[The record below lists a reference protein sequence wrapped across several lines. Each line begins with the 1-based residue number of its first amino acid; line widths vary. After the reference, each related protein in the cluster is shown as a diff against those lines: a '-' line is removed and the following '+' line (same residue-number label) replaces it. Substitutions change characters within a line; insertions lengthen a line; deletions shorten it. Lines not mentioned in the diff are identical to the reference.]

1 MLEKLEI
8 TKENGEVLSVDIIS
22 AFKISNDNGWKIY
35 CLTTANELDQNGLV
49 KILASE
55 VMGDRLVKITDD
67 KEWMNVKNVMRSIIS
82 SSPDSYSY
90 VNIAK
95 SFNATVDF
103 ARVIAVQDS
112 AKMQLINDYNAK
124 KPVEEE
130 KVAPAAPVVDE
141 SVAPAIYPKDNP
153 SVTIGSE
160 VVPGIAIDNPS
171 VSSVNDIPIDNQ
183 GVAENIAVAPDGMS
197 DAAAVDSPVVPTS
210 DVAAPVEDGVNP
222 QITDEPAFSFPTP
235 GDVVNNLADDVEPVV
250 NDTAP
255 TTFDVPTFEDTSA
268 VQPPVDVAP
277 SPVVPEVSA
286 SVNVDSNAN
295 NIGNDNA
302 KQILVDKIMAAVN
315 EYIASMPKSVDTKD
329 KDEKIASLEQELA
342 EKNKK
347 LDEILSLLGKN

>member
-55 VMGDRLVKITDD
+55 VIGDRLVKITDD

-82 SSPDSYSY
+82 SSPDSYTY
-90 VNIAK
+90 VNVAK
-95 SFNATVDF
+95 NFNATVDF

-112 AKMQLINDYNAK
+112 AKMQLIDDYNAK

-130 KVAPAAPVVDE
+130 HVAPAAPVVDE
-141 SVAPAIYPKDNP
+141 SVAPAIYPKKNP
-153 SVTIGSE
+153 SVAIGSE
-160 VVPGIAIDNPS
+160 IVPGISIDNSS
-171 VSSVNDIPIDNQ
+171 VSSVNDIPINNQ
-183 GVAENIAVAPDGMS
+183 GIALNAT
-197 DAAAVDSPVVPTS
+197 ADSPVVSTS
-210 DVAAPVEDGVNP
+210 DVAAPTDDGVSH
-222 QITDEPAFSFPTP
+222 QITDEPAFSFS
-235 GDVVNNLADDVEPVV
+235 
-250 NDTAP
+250 
-255 TTFDVPTFEDTSA
+255 TTVDVPTFLDASGAHPA
-268 VQPPVDVAP
+268 VDDP
-277 SPVVPEVSA
+277 SPVVSEVSA
-286 SVNVDSNAN
+286 DVNID
-295 NIGNDNA
+295 NDNA

-329 KDEKIASLEQELA
+329 KDEKIASLEQELT

>member
-35 CLTTANELDQNGLV
+35 CLMTANELDQNGLV

-82 SSPDSYSY
+82 SSPDSYTY
-90 VNIAK
+90 VNVAK
-95 SFNATVDF
+95 NFNATVDF

-112 AKMQLINDYNAK
+112 AKMQLIDDYNAK

-130 KVAPAAPVVDE
+130 HVAPGAPVVDE
-141 SVAPAIYPKDNP
+141 SVAPAIYPKENP
-153 SVTIGSE
+153 SVAIGSE
-160 VVPGIAIDNPS
+160 IVPGISIDNSS
-171 VSSVNDIPIDNQ
+171 VSSVNDIPINNQ
-183 GVAENIAVAPDGMS
+183 GIALN
-197 DAAAVDSPVVPTS
+197 AAADSPVVPTL
-210 DVAAPVEDGVNP
+210 DVAAPTDDGVSH
-222 QITDEPAFSFPTP
+222 QITDEPAFSFS
-235 GDVVNNLADDVEPVV
+235 
-250 NDTAP
+250 
-255 TTFDVPTFEDTSA
+255 TTVDVPTFLDASGAHPA
-268 VQPPVDVAP
+268 VDDP
-277 SPVVPEVSA
+277 SPVVSEVSA
-286 SVNVDSNAN
+286 DVNID
-295 NIGNDNA
+295 NDNA
-302 KQILVDKIMAAVN
+302 KQILVDKIMAVVN

-329 KDEKIASLEQELA
+329 KDEKIASLEQELT

>member
-82 SSPDSYSY
+82 SSPDSYTY
-90 VNIAK
+90 VNVAK
-95 SFNATVDF
+95 NFNATVDF

-112 AKMQLINDYNAK
+112 AKMQLIDDYNAK

-130 KVAPAAPVVDE
+130 HVAPAAPVVDE
-141 SVAPAIYPKDNP
+141 SVAPAIYPKENP
-153 SVTIGSE
+153 SVAIGSE
-160 VVPGIAIDNPS
+160 IVPGISIDNSS
-171 VSSVNDIPIDNQ
+171 VSSVNDIPINNQ
-183 GVAENIAVAPDGMS
+183 GIALNAVA
-197 DAAAVDSPVVPTS
+197 DSPVVPTS
-210 DVAAPVEDGVNP
+210 DVAAPTDDGVSH
-222 QITDEPAFSFPTP
+222 QITDEPAFSFS
-235 GDVVNNLADDVEPVV
+235 
-250 NDTAP
+250 
-255 TTFDVPTFEDTSA
+255 TTVDVPTFLDAGGAHPA
-268 VQPPVDVAP
+268 VDDP
-277 SPVVPEVSA
+277 SPVVSEVSA
-286 SVNVDSNAN
+286 DVNID
-295 NIGNDNA
+295 NDNA

-329 KDEKIASLEQELA
+329 KDEKIASLEQELT

>member
-82 SSPDSYSY
+82 SSPDSYTY
-90 VNIAK
+90 VNVAK
-95 SFNATVDF
+95 NFNATVDF

-112 AKMQLINDYNAK
+112 AKMQLIDDYNAK

-130 KVAPAAPVVDE
+130 HVAPAAPVVDE
-141 SVAPAIYPKDNP
+141 SVAPAIYPKENP
-153 SVTIGSE
+153 SVAIGSE
-160 VVPGIAIDNPS
+160 IVPGISIDNSS
-171 VSSVNDIPIDNQ
+171 VSSVNDIPINNQ
-183 GVAENIAVAPDGMS
+183 GIALN
-197 DAAAVDSPVVPTS
+197 AAADSPVVPTL
-210 DVAAPVEDGVNP
+210 DVAAPTDDGVSH
-222 QITDEPAFSFPTP
+222 QITDEPAFSFS
-235 GDVVNNLADDVEPVV
+235 
-250 NDTAP
+250 
-255 TTFDVPTFEDTSA
+255 TTVDVPTFLDASGAHPA
-268 VQPPVDVAP
+268 VDDP
-277 SPVVPEVSA
+277 SPVVSEVSA
-286 SVNVDSNAN
+286 DVNID
-295 NIGNDNA
+295 NDNA

-329 KDEKIASLEQELA
+329 KDEKIASLEQELT

>member
-35 CLTTANELDQNGLV
+35 CLTTGNELDQNGLV

-82 SSPDSYSY
+82 SSPDSYTY
-90 VNIAK
+90 VNVAK
-95 SFNATVDF
+95 NFNATVDF

-112 AKMQLINDYNAK
+112 AKMQLIDDYNAK

-130 KVAPAAPVVDE
+130 HVAPAAPVVDE
-141 SVAPAIYPKDNP
+141 SVAPAIYPKENP
-153 SVTIGSE
+153 SVAIGSE
-160 VVPGIAIDNPS
+160 IVPGISIDNSS
-171 VSSVNDIPIDNQ
+171 VSSVNDIPINNQ
-183 GVAENIAVAPDGMS
+183 GIALN
-197 DAAAVDSPVVPTS
+197 AAADSPVVPTL
-210 DVAAPVEDGVNP
+210 DVAAPTDDGVSH
-222 QITDEPAFSFPTP
+222 QITDEPAFSFS
-235 GDVVNNLADDVEPVV
+235 
-250 NDTAP
+250 
-255 TTFDVPTFEDTSA
+255 TTVDVPTFLDASGAHPA
-268 VQPPVDVAP
+268 VDDP

-286 SVNVDSNAN
+286 DVNID
-295 NIGNDNA
+295 NDNA

-329 KDEKIASLEQELA
+329 KDEKIASLEQELT

>member
-82 SSPDSYSY
+82 SSPDSYTY
-90 VNIAK
+90 VNVAK
-95 SFNATVDF
+95 NFNATVDF

-112 AKMQLINDYNAK
+112 AKMQLIDDYNAK

-130 KVAPAAPVVDE
+130 HVAPAAPVVDE
-141 SVAPAIYPKDNP
+141 SVAPAIYPKENP
-153 SVTIGSE
+153 SVAIGSE
-160 VVPGIAIDNPS
+160 IVPGISIDNSS
-171 VSSVNDIPIDNQ
+171 VSSVNDIPINNLDIALN
-183 GVAENIAVAPDGMS
+183 AVA
-197 DAAAVDSPVVPTS
+197 DSPVVPTS
-210 DVAAPVEDGVNP
+210 DVAAPTDDGVSH
-222 QITDEPAFSFPTP
+222 QITDEPAFSFS
-235 GDVVNNLADDVEPVV
+235 
-250 NDTAP
+250 
-255 TTFDVPTFEDTSA
+255 TTVDVPTFLDASGAHPA
-268 VQPPVDVAP
+268 VEAP
-277 SPVVPEVSA
+277 SPVVSEVSA
-286 SVNVDSNAN
+286 DVNID
-295 NIGNDNA
+295 NDNA

-315 EYIASMPKSVDTKD
+315 EYIASMPMSVDTKD
-329 KDEKIASLEQELA
+329 KDEKIASLEQELT

>member
-82 SSPDSYSY
+82 SSPDSYTY
-90 VNIAK
+90 VNVAK
-95 SFNATVDF
+95 NFNATVDF

-112 AKMQLINDYNAK
+112 AKMQLIDDYNAK

-130 KVAPAAPVVDE
+130 HVAPAAPVVDE
-141 SVAPAIYPKDNP
+141 SVAPAIYPKENP
-153 SVTIGSE
+153 SVAIGSE
-160 VVPGIAIDNPS
+160 IVPGISIDNSS
-171 VSSVNDIPIDNQ
+171 VSSVNDIPINNQ
-183 GVAENIAVAPDGMS
+183 DIALNAT
-197 DAAAVDSPVVPTS
+197 ADSPVVPTL
-210 DVAAPVEDGVNP
+210 DVAAPTDDGVSH
-222 QITDEPAFSFPTP
+222 QITDEPAFSFS
-235 GDVVNNLADDVEPVV
+235 
-250 NDTAP
+250 
-255 TTFDVPTFEDTSA
+255 TTVDVPTFLDASGAHPA
-268 VQPPVDVAP
+268 VDDP

-286 SVNVDSNAN
+286 DVNID
-295 NIGNDNA
+295 NDNA

-329 KDEKIASLEQELA
+329 KDEKIASLEQELT

>member
-82 SSPDSYSY
+82 SSPDSYTY
-90 VNIAK
+90 VNVAK
-95 SFNATVDF
+95 NFNATVDF

-112 AKMQLINDYNAK
+112 AKMQLIDDYNAK

-130 KVAPAAPVVDE
+130 RVAPAAPVVDE
-141 SVAPAIYPKDNP
+141 SVAPAIYPKENP
-153 SVTIGSE
+153 SVAIGSE
-160 VVPGIAIDNPS
+160 IVPGISIDNSS
-171 VSSVNDIPIDNQ
+171 VSSVNDIPINNQ
-183 GVAENIAVAPDGMS
+183 GIALN
-197 DAAAVDSPVVPTS
+197 AAADSPVVPTL
-210 DVAAPVEDGVNP
+210 DVAAPTDDGVSH
-222 QITDEPAFSFPTP
+222 QITDEPAFSFS
-235 GDVVNNLADDVEPVV
+235 
-250 NDTAP
+250 
-255 TTFDVPTFEDTSA
+255 TTVDVPTFLDASGAHPA
-268 VQPPVDVAP
+268 VEAP
-277 SPVVPEVSA
+277 SPVVSEVSA
-286 SVNVDSNAN
+286 DVNID
-295 NIGNDNA
+295 NDNA

-315 EYIASMPKSVDTKD
+315 EYIASMSKSVDTKD
-329 KDEKIASLEQELA
+329 KDEKIASLEQKLT

>member
-124 KPVEEE
+124 KPVEKE

-160 VVPGIAIDNPS
+160 VVPGIAIDNSS
-171 VSSVNDIPIDNQ
+171 VSSVNDIPINNQ
-183 GVAENIAVAPDGMS
+183 GIALN
-197 DAAAVDSPVVPTS
+197 AAADSPVVPTS
-210 DVAAPVEDGVNP
+210 DVAAPVEESVNP

-250 NDTAP
+250 NDATPNA
-255 TTFDVPTFEDTSA
+255 FDVPTFEDTSA

-315 EYIASMPKSVDTKD
+315 EYIASMPKSVDIKD

>member
-82 SSPDSYSY
+82 SSPDSYTY
-90 VNIAK
+90 VNVAK
-95 SFNATVDF
+95 NFNATVDF

-112 AKMQLINDYNAK
+112 AKMQLIDDYNAK

-130 KVAPAAPVVDE
+130 HVAPAAPVVDE
-141 SVAPAIYPKDNP
+141 SVAPAIYPKENP
-153 SVTIGSE
+153 SVAIGSE
-160 VVPGIAIDNPS
+160 IVPGISIDNSS
-171 VSSVNDIPIDNQ
+171 VSSVNDIPINNQ
-183 GVAENIAVAPDGMS
+183 GIALN
-197 DAAAVDSPVVPTS
+197 AAADSPVVPTP
-210 DVAAPVEDGVNP
+210 DVAAPTDDGVSH
-222 QITDEPAFSFPTP
+222 QITDEPAFSFS
-235 GDVVNNLADDVEPVV
+235 
-250 NDTAP
+250 
-255 TTFDVPTFEDTSA
+255 TTVDVPTFLDASGAQPA
-268 VQPPVDVAP
+268 VDDP
-277 SPVVPEVSA
+277 SPVVSEVSA
-286 SVNVDSNAN
+286 DVNID
-295 NIGNDNA
+295 NDNA

-329 KDEKIASLEQELA
+329 KDEKIASLEQELK

>member
-82 SSPDSYSY
+82 SSPDSYTY
-90 VNIAK
+90 VNVAK
-95 SFNATVDF
+95 NFNATVDF

-112 AKMQLINDYNAK
+112 AKMQLIDDYNAK

-130 KVAPAAPVVDE
+130 HVAPAAPVVDE
-141 SVAPAIYPKDNP
+141 SVAPAIYPKENP
-153 SVTIGSE
+153 RVAIGSE
-160 VVPGIAIDNPS
+160 IVPGISIDNSS
-171 VSSVNDIPIDNQ
+171 VSSVNDIPINNLDIALN
-183 GVAENIAVAPDGMS
+183 AVA
-197 DAAAVDSPVVPTS
+197 DSPVVPTS
-210 DVAAPVEDGVNP
+210 DVAAPTDDGVSH
-222 QITDEPAFSFPTP
+222 QITDEPAFSFS
-235 GDVVNNLADDVEPVV
+235 
-250 NDTAP
+250 
-255 TTFDVPTFEDTSA
+255 TTVDVPTFLDASGAHPA
-268 VQPPVDVAP
+268 VEAP
-277 SPVVPEVSA
+277 SPVVSEVSA
-286 SVNVDSNAN
+286 DVNID
-295 NIGNDNA
+295 NDNA

-329 KDEKIASLEQELA
+329 KDEKIASLEQELT

>member
-82 SSPDSYSY
+82 SSPDSYTY
-90 VNIAK
+90 VNVAK
-95 SFNATVDF
+95 NFNATVDF

-112 AKMQLINDYNAK
+112 AKMQLIDDYNAK

-130 KVAPAAPVVDE
+130 HVAPAAPVVDE
-141 SVAPAIYPKDNP
+141 SVAPAIYPKENP
-153 SVTIGSE
+153 SVAIGSE
-160 VVPGIAIDNPS
+160 IVPGISIDNSS
-171 VSSVNDIPIDNQ
+171 VSSVNDIPINNQ
-183 GVAENIAVAPDGMS
+183 GIALNAVA
-197 DAAAVDSPVVPTS
+197 DSPVVPTL
-210 DVAAPVEDGVNP
+210 DVAAPTDDGVSH
-222 QITDEPAFSFPTP
+222 QITDEPAFSFS
-235 GDVVNNLADDVEPVV
+235 
-250 NDTAP
+250 
-255 TTFDVPTFEDTSA
+255 TTVDVPTFLDASGAQPAVED
-268 VQPPVDVAP
+268 P
-277 SPVVPEVSA
+277 SPVVSEVSA
-286 SVNVDSNAN
+286 DVNID
-295 NIGNDNA
+295 NDNA

-315 EYIASMPKSVDTKD
+315 EYIASMSKSVDTKD
-329 KDEKIASLEQELA
+329 KDEKIASLEQELT

>member
-82 SSPDSYSY
+82 SSPDSYTY
-90 VNIAK
+90 VNVAK
-95 SFNATVDF
+95 NFYATVDF

-112 AKMQLINDYNAK
+112 AKMQLIDDYNAK

-130 KVAPAAPVVDE
+130 HVAPAAPVVDE
-141 SVAPAIYPKDNP
+141 SVAPAIYPKENP
-153 SVTIGSE
+153 SVAIGSE
-160 VVPGIAIDNPS
+160 IVPGISIDNSS
-171 VSSVNDIPIDNQ
+171 VSSVNDIPINNQ
-183 GVAENIAVAPDGMS
+183 GIALN
-197 DAAAVDSPVVPTS
+197 AAADSPVVPTS
-210 DVAAPVEDGVNP
+210 DVAAPTDDGVSH
-222 QITDEPAFSFPTP
+222 QITDEPAFSFS
-235 GDVVNNLADDVEPVV
+235 
-250 NDTAP
+250 
-255 TTFDVPTFEDTSA
+255 TTVDVPTFLDASGAHPA
-268 VQPPVDVAP
+268 VDDP
-277 SPVVPEVSA
+277 SPVVSEVSA
-286 SVNVDSNAN
+286 DVNID
-295 NIGNDNA
+295 NDNA

-315 EYIASMPKSVDTKD
+315 EYIASMSKSVDTKD
-329 KDEKIASLEQELA
+329 KDEKIASLEQKLT

>member
-22 AFKISNDNGWKIY
+22 AFKISVDNGEKIY

-82 SSPDSYSY
+82 SSPDSYTY
-90 VNIAK
+90 VNVAK
-95 SFNATVDF
+95 NFNATVDF

-112 AKMQLINDYNAK
+112 AKMQLIDDYNAK

-130 KVAPAAPVVDE
+130 HVAPAAPVVDE
-141 SVAPAIYPKDNP
+141 SVAPAIYPKENP
-153 SVTIGSE
+153 SVAIGSE
-160 VVPGIAIDNPS
+160 IVPGISIDNSS
-171 VSSVNDIPIDNQ
+171 VSSVNDIPINNQ
-183 GVAENIAVAPDGMS
+183 GIALN
-197 DAAAVDSPVVPTS
+197 AAADSPVVPTS
-210 DVAAPVEDGVNP
+210 DVAAPTDDGVSH
-222 QITDEPAFSFPTP
+222 QITDEPAFSFS
-235 GDVVNNLADDVEPVV
+235 
-250 NDTAP
+250 
-255 TTFDVPTFEDTSA
+255 TTVDVPTFLDASGAHPA
-268 VQPPVDVAP
+268 VDDS
-277 SPVVPEVSA
+277 SPVVSEASA
-286 SVNVDSNAN
+286 DVNID
-295 NIGNDNA
+295 NDNA

-329 KDEKIASLEQELA
+329 KDEKIASLEQELT

>member
-55 VMGDRLVKITDD
+55 VVGDRLVKITDD

-160 VVPGIAIDNPS
+160 IVPGISIDNSS
-171 VSSVNDIPIDNQ
+171 VSSVNDIPINNQ
-183 GVAENIAVAPDGMS
+183 GIALN
-197 DAAAVDSPVVPTS
+197 AAADSPVVPTS
-210 DVAAPVEDGVNP
+210 DVAAPVEESVNP

-235 GDVVNNLADDVEPVV
+235 GDVVNNLADDVAPVV
-250 NDTAP
+250 TNAAP
-255 TTFDVPTFEDTSA
+255 NAFDVPTFEDTSA

-315 EYIASMPKSVDTKD
+315 EYIASMSKSVDTKD

>member
-82 SSPDSYSY
+82 SSPDSYTY
-90 VNIAK
+90 VNVAK
-95 SFNATVDF
+95 NFNATVDF

-112 AKMQLINDYNAK
+112 AKMQLIDDYNAK

-130 KVAPAAPVVDE
+130 HVAPAAPVVDE
-141 SVAPAIYPKDNP
+141 SVAPAIYPKENP
-153 SVTIGSE
+153 SVAIGSE
-160 VVPGIAIDNPS
+160 IVPGISIDNSS
-171 VSSVNDIPIDNQ
+171 VSSVNDIPINNQ
-183 GVAENIAVAPDGMS
+183 GIALN
-197 DAAAVDSPVVPTS
+197 AAADSPVVPTP
-210 DVAAPVEDGVNP
+210 DVAAPTDDGVSH
-222 QITDEPAFSFPTP
+222 QITDEPAFSFS
-235 GDVVNNLADDVEPVV
+235 
-250 NDTAP
+250 
-255 TTFDVPTFEDTSA
+255 TTVDVPTFLDASGAHPA
-268 VQPPVDVAP
+268 VEAP
-277 SPVVPEVSA
+277 SPVVSEVSA
-286 SVNVDSNAN
+286 DVNID
-295 NIGNDNA
+295 NDNA

-329 KDEKIASLEQELA
+329 KDEKIASLEQELT

>member
-55 VMGDRLVKITDD
+55 VIGDRLVKITDD

-82 SSPDSYSY
+82 SSPDSYTY
-90 VNIAK
+90 VNVAK
-95 SFNATVDF
+95 NFNATVDF

-112 AKMQLINDYNAK
+112 AKMQLIDDYNAK

-130 KVAPAAPVVDE
+130 HVAPAAPVVDE
-141 SVAPAIYPKDNP
+141 SVAPAIYPKENP
-153 SVTIGSE
+153 SVAIGSE
-160 VVPGIAIDNPS
+160 IVPGISIDNSS
-171 VSSVNDIPIDNQ
+171 VSSVNDIPINNQ
-183 GVAENIAVAPDGMS
+183 GIALN
-197 DAAAVDSPVVPTS
+197 AAADSPVVPTS
-210 DVAAPVEDGVNP
+210 DVAAPTDDGVSH
-222 QITDEPAFSFPTP
+222 QITDEPAFSFS
-235 GDVVNNLADDVEPVV
+235 
-250 NDTAP
+250 
-255 TTFDVPTFEDTSA
+255 TTVDVPTFLDASGAHPA
-268 VQPPVDVAP
+268 VDDP

-286 SVNVDSNAN
+286 DVNID
-295 NIGNDNA
+295 NDNA

-329 KDEKIASLEQELA
+329 KDEKIASLEQELT

>member
-82 SSPDSYSY
+82 SSPDSYTY
-90 VNIAK
+90 VNVAK
-95 SFNATVDF
+95 NFNATVDF

-112 AKMQLINDYNAK
+112 AKMQLIDDYNAK

-130 KVAPAAPVVDE
+130 HVAPAAPVVDE
-141 SVAPAIYPKDNP
+141 SVAPAIYPKENP
-153 SVTIGSE
+153 SVAIGSE
-160 VVPGIAIDNPS
+160 IVPGISIDNSS
-171 VSSVNDIPIDNQ
+171 VSSVNDIPINNQ
-183 GVAENIAVAPDGMS
+183 GIALN
-197 DAAAVDSPVVPTS
+197 AATDSPVVPTP
-210 DVAAPVEDGVNP
+210 DVAAPTDDGVSH
-222 QITDEPAFSFPTP
+222 QITDEPAFSFS
-235 GDVVNNLADDVEPVV
+235 
-250 NDTAP
+250 
-255 TTFDVPTFEDTSA
+255 TTVDVPTFLDASGAQPTVED
-268 VQPPVDVAP
+268 P
-277 SPVVPEVSA
+277 SPVVSEVSA
-286 SVNVDSNAN
+286 DVNID
-295 NIGNDNA
+295 NDNA
-302 KQILVDKIMAAVN
+302 KQILVNKIMAAVN

-329 KDEKIASLEQELA
+329 KDEKIASLEQELT

>member
-82 SSPDSYSY
+82 SSPDSYTY
-90 VNIAK
+90 VNVAK
-95 SFNATVDF
+95 HFNATVDF

-112 AKMQLINDYNAK
+112 AKMQLIDDYNAK

-130 KVAPAAPVVDE
+130 HVAPAAPVVDE
-141 SVAPAIYPKDNP
+141 SVAPAIYPKENP
-153 SVTIGSE
+153 SVAIGSE
-160 VVPGIAIDNPS
+160 IVPGISIDNSS
-171 VSSVNDIPIDNQ
+171 VSSVNDIPINNQ
-183 GVAENIAVAPDGMS
+183 GIALN
-197 DAAAVDSPVVPTS
+197 AAADSPVVPTS
-210 DVAAPVEDGVNP
+210 DVAAPTDDGVSH
-222 QITDEPAFSFPTP
+222 QITDEPAFSFS
-235 GDVVNNLADDVEPVV
+235 
-250 NDTAP
+250 
-255 TTFDVPTFEDTSA
+255 TTVDVPTFLDASGAHPA
-268 VQPPVDVAP
+268 VDDP
-277 SPVVPEVSA
+277 SPVVSKVSA
-286 SVNVDSNAN
+286 DVNID
-295 NIGNDNA
+295 NDNA

-329 KDEKIASLEQELA
+329 KDEKIASLEQELT

>member
-82 SSPDSYSY
+82 SSPDSYTY
-90 VNIAK
+90 VNVAK
-95 SFNATVDF
+95 NFNATVDF

-112 AKMQLINDYNAK
+112 AKMQLIDDYNAK

-130 KVAPAAPVVDE
+130 HVAPAAPVVDE
-141 SVAPAIYPKDNP
+141 SVAPAIYPKENP
-153 SVTIGSE
+153 SVAIGSE
-160 VVPGIAIDNPS
+160 IVPGISIDNSS
-171 VSSVNDIPIDNQ
+171 VSSVNDIPINNQ
-183 GVAENIAVAPDGMS
+183 GIALN
-197 DAAAVDSPVVPTS
+197 AAADSPVVPTP
-210 DVAAPVEDGVNP
+210 DVAAPTDDGVSH

-235 GDVVNNLADDVEPVV
+235 V
-250 NDTAP
+250 
-255 TTFDVPTFEDTSA
+255 DVPTFLDASGAHPAVED
-268 VQPPVDVAP
+268 P
-277 SPVVPEVSA
+277 SPVVSEVSA
-286 SVNVDSNAN
+286 DVNID
-295 NIGNDNA
+295 NDNA
-302 KQILVDKIMAAVN
+302 KQVLVDKIMAAVN

-329 KDEKIASLEQELA
+329 KDEKIASLEQELT

-347 LDEILSLLGKN
+347 LNEILSLLGKN

>member
-22 AFKISNDNGWKIY
+22 AFKISVDNGEKIY

-55 VMGDRLVKITDD
+55 VIGDRLVKITDD

-82 SSPDSYSY
+82 SSPDSYTY
-90 VNIAK
+90 VNVAK
-95 SFNATVDF
+95 NFNATVDF

-112 AKMQLINDYNAK
+112 AKMQLIDDYNAK

-130 KVAPAAPVVDE
+130 HVAPAAPVVDE
-141 SVAPAIYPKDNP
+141 SVAPAIYPKENP
-153 SVTIGSE
+153 SVAIGSE
-160 VVPGIAIDNPS
+160 IVPGISIDNSS
-171 VSSVNDIPIDNQ
+171 VSSVNDIPINNQ
-183 GVAENIAVAPDGMS
+183 GIALN
-197 DAAAVDSPVVPTS
+197 AAADSPVVPTP
-210 DVAAPVEDGVNP
+210 DVAAPTDDGVSH
-222 QITDEPAFSFPTP
+222 QITDEPAFSFS
-235 GDVVNNLADDVEPVV
+235 
-250 NDTAP
+250 
-255 TTFDVPTFEDTSA
+255 TTVDVPTFLDASGAHPAVED
-268 VQPPVDVAP
+268 P
-277 SPVVPEVSA
+277 SPVVSEVSA
-286 SVNVDSNAN
+286 DVNID
-295 NIGNDNA
+295 NDNA

-329 KDEKIASLEQELA
+329 KDEKIASLEQELT

>member
-82 SSPDSYSY
+82 SSPDSYTY
-90 VNIAK
+90 VNVAK
-95 SFNATVDF
+95 NFNATVDF

-112 AKMQLINDYNAK
+112 AKMQLIDDYNAK

-130 KVAPAAPVVDE
+130 HVSPAAPVVDE
-141 SVAPAIYPKDNP
+141 SVAPAIYPKENP
-153 SVTIGSE
+153 SVAIGSE
-160 VVPGIAIDNPS
+160 IVPGISIDNSS
-171 VSSVNDIPIDNQ
+171 VSSVNDIPINNQ
-183 GVAENIAVAPDGMS
+183 GIALN
-197 DAAAVDSPVVPTS
+197 AAADSPVVPTS
-210 DVAAPVEDGVNP
+210 DVAAPTDDGVSH
-222 QITDEPAFSFPTP
+222 QITDEPAFSFS
-235 GDVVNNLADDVEPVV
+235 
-250 NDTAP
+250 
-255 TTFDVPTFEDTSA
+255 TTVDVPTFLDAGSA
-268 VQPPVDVAP
+268 QPAVDDP
-277 SPVVPEVSA
+277 SPVVSEVSA
-286 SVNVDSNAN
+286 DVNID
-295 NIGNDNA
+295 NDNA

-315 EYIASMPKSVDTKD
+315 EYIASMSKSVDTKD
-329 KDEKIASLEQELA
+329 KDEKIASLEQELT

>member
-22 AFKISNDNGWKIY
+22 AFKISVDNGEKIY

-55 VMGDRLVKITDD
+55 VTGDRLVKITDD

-82 SSPDSYSY
+82 SSPDSYTY
-90 VNIAK
+90 VNVAK
-95 SFNATVDF
+95 HFNATVDF

-130 KVAPAAPVVDE
+130 HVAPAAPVVDE
-141 SVAPAIYPKDNP
+141 SVAPAIYPKENP
-153 SVTIGSE
+153 SVAIGSE
-160 VVPGIAIDNPS
+160 IVPGISIDNSS
-171 VSSVNDIPIDNQ
+171 VSSVNDIPINNQ
-183 GVAENIAVAPDGMS
+183 GIALN
-197 DAAAVDSPVVPTS
+197 AAADSPVVPTP
-210 DVAAPVEDGVNP
+210 DVAAPTGESASH
-222 QITDEPAFSFPTP
+222 QINDEPAFSFPTP

-250 NDTAP
+250 TEKS
-255 TTFDVPTFEDTSA
+255 TTVDVPTFEDASV
-268 VQPPVDVAP
+268 VQPAVEAP
-277 SPVVPEVSA
+277 SPVVPEASA
-286 SVNVDSNAN
+286 DVNID
-295 NIGNDNA
+295 NDNA
-302 KQILVDKIMAAVN
+302 KQVLVDKIMAAVN

-329 KDEKIASLEQELA
+329 KDEKIASLEQELT

>member
-55 VMGDRLVKITDD
+55 VIGDRLVKITDD

-82 SSPDSYSY
+82 SSPDSYTY
-90 VNIAK
+90 VNVAK
-95 SFNATVDF
+95 NFNATVDF

-112 AKMQLINDYNAK
+112 AKMQLIDDYNAK

-130 KVAPAAPVVDE
+130 HVAPAAPVVDE
-141 SVAPAIYPKDNP
+141 SVAPAIYPKENP
-153 SVTIGSE
+153 SVAIGSE
-160 VVPGIAIDNPS
+160 IVPGISIDNSS
-171 VSSVNDIPIDNQ
+171 VSSVNDIPINNQ
-183 GVAENIAVAPDGMS
+183 GIALNAVA
-197 DAAAVDSPVVPTS
+197 DSPVVPTL
-210 DVAAPVEDGVNP
+210 DVAAPTDDGVSH
-222 QITDEPAFSFPTP
+222 QITDEPAFSFS
-235 GDVVNNLADDVEPVV
+235 
-250 NDTAP
+250 
-255 TTFDVPTFEDTSA
+255 TTVDVPTFLDASGAQPAVED
-268 VQPPVDVAP
+268 P
-277 SPVVPEVSA
+277 SPVVSEVSA
-286 SVNVDSNAN
+286 DVNID
-295 NIGNDNA
+295 NDNA

-315 EYIASMPKSVDTKD
+315 EYIASMSKSVDTKD
-329 KDEKIASLEQELA
+329 KDEKIASLEQELT

>member
-22 AFKISNDNGWKIY
+22 AFKISVDNGEKIY

-82 SSPDSYSY
+82 SSPDSYTY
-90 VNIAK
+90 VNVAK
-95 SFNATVDF
+95 NFNATVDF

-112 AKMQLINDYNAK
+112 AKMQLIDDYNAK

-130 KVAPAAPVVDE
+130 HVAPAAPVVDE
-141 SVAPAIYPKDNP
+141 SVAPAIYPKENP
-153 SVTIGSE
+153 RVAIGSE
-160 VVPGIAIDNPS
+160 IVPGISIDNSS
-171 VSSVNDIPIDNQ
+171 VSSVNDIPINNQ
-183 GVAENIAVAPDGMS
+183 GIALN
-197 DAAAVDSPVVPTS
+197 AAADSPVVPTP
-210 DVAAPVEDGVNP
+210 DVAAPTDDGVSH
-222 QITDEPAFSFPTP
+222 QITDEPAFSFS
-235 GDVVNNLADDVEPVV
+235 
-250 NDTAP
+250 
-255 TTFDVPTFEDTSA
+255 TTVDVPTFLDASGAHPAVED
-268 VQPPVDVAP
+268 P
-277 SPVVPEVSA
+277 SPVVSEVSA
-286 SVNVDSNAN
+286 DVNID
-295 NIGNDNA
+295 NDNA

-329 KDEKIASLEQELA
+329 KDEKIASLEQELT

>member
-82 SSPDSYSY
+82 SSPDSYTY
-90 VNIAK
+90 VNVAK
-95 SFNATVDF
+95 NFNATVDF

-112 AKMQLINDYNAK
+112 AKMQLIDDYNAK

-130 KVAPAAPVVDE
+130 HVAPAAPVVDE
-141 SVAPAIYPKDNP
+141 SVAPAIYPKENP
-153 SVTIGSE
+153 SVAIGSE
-160 VVPGIAIDNPS
+160 IVPGISIDNSS
-171 VSSVNDIPIDNQ
+171 VSSVNDIPINNQ
-183 GVAENIAVAPDGMS
+183 GIALN
-197 DAAAVDSPVVPTS
+197 AAADSPVVPTP
-210 DVAAPVEDGVNP
+210 DVAAPTDDGVSH
-222 QITDEPAFSFPTP
+222 QITDEPAFSFS
-235 GDVVNNLADDVEPVV
+235 
-250 NDTAP
+250 
-255 TTFDVPTFEDTSA
+255 TTVDVPTFLDASGAQSA
-268 VQPPVDVAP
+268 VEDP
-277 SPVVPEVSA
+277 SPVVSEVSA
-286 SVNVDSNAN
+286 DVNID
-295 NIGNDNA
+295 NDNA

-329 KDEKIASLEQELA
+329 KDEKIASLEQELT

>member
-55 VMGDRLVKITDD
+55 VVGDRLVKITDD

-183 GVAENIAVAPDGMS
+183 GVAENIAVAPEVAS
-197 DAAAVDSPVVPTS
+197 EPVAIDSPVVPTS
-210 DVAAPVEDGVNP
+210 DVAAPVEESVNP

-250 NDTAP
+250 TEKP
-255 TTFDVPTFEDTSA
+255 TTVDVPTFEDAGGAQPA
-268 VQPPVDVAP
+268 VVAP
-277 SPVVPEVSA
+277 SPVVSEA
-286 SVNVDSNAN
+286 STDVNADSNAN

-315 EYIASMPKSVDTKD
+315 EYIASMSKSVDTKD

>member
-82 SSPDSYSY
+82 SSPDSYTY
-90 VNIAK
+90 VNVAK
-95 SFNATVDF
+95 NFNATVDF

-112 AKMQLINDYNAK
+112 AKMQLIDDYNAK

-130 KVAPAAPVVDE
+130 HVAPAAPVVDE
-141 SVAPAIYPKDNP
+141 SVAPAIYPKENP
-153 SVTIGSE
+153 SVAIGSE
-160 VVPGIAIDNPS
+160 IVPGISIDNSS
-171 VSSVNDIPIDNQ
+171 VSSVNDIPINNQ
-183 GVAENIAVAPDGMS
+183 GIALN
-197 DAAAVDSPVVPTS
+197 AAADSPVVPTL
-210 DVAAPVEDGVNP
+210 DVAAPTDDGVSH
-222 QITDEPAFSFPTP
+222 QITDEPAFSFS
-235 GDVVNNLADDVEPVV
+235 
-250 NDTAP
+250 
-255 TTFDVPTFEDTSA
+255 TTVDVPTFLDASGAHPA
-268 VQPPVDVAP
+268 VDDP
-277 SPVVPEVSA
+277 SPVVSEVSA
-286 SVNVDSNAN
+286 DVNID
-295 NIGNDNA
+295 NDNA

-315 EYIASMPKSVDTKD
+315 EYIASMSKSVDTKD
-329 KDEKIASLEQELA
+329 KDEKIASLEQELT

>member
-22 AFKISNDNGWKIY
+22 AFKISVDNCWKIY

-82 SSPDSYSY
+82 SSPDSYTY
-90 VNIAK
+90 VNVAK
-95 SFNATVDF
+95 NFNATVDF

-112 AKMQLINDYNAK
+112 AKMQLIDDYNAK

-130 KVAPAAPVVDE
+130 HVAPAAPVVDE
-141 SVAPAIYPKDNP
+141 SVAPAIYPKENP
-153 SVTIGSE
+153 SVAIGSE
-160 VVPGIAIDNPS
+160 IVPGISIDNSS
-171 VSSVNDIPIDNQ
+171 VSSVNDIPINNQ
-183 GVAENIAVAPDGMS
+183 GIALN
-197 DAAAVDSPVVPTS
+197 AAADSPVVPTS
-210 DVAAPVEDGVNP
+210 DVAAPTDDGVSH
-222 QITDEPAFSFPTP
+222 QITDEPAFSFS
-235 GDVVNNLADDVEPVV
+235 
-250 NDTAP
+250 
-255 TTFDVPTFEDTSA
+255 TTVDVPTFLDAGSA
-268 VQPPVDVAP
+268 HPVVDDP
-277 SPVVPEVSA
+277 SPVVSEVSA
-286 SVNVDSNAN
+286 DVNID
-295 NIGNDNA
+295 NDNA

-315 EYIASMPKSVDTKD
+315 EYIASMSKSVDTKD
-329 KDEKIASLEQELA
+329 KDEKIASLEQELT

>member
-22 AFKISNDNGWKIY
+22 AFKISNDNGEKIY

-82 SSPDSYSY
+82 SSPDSYTY
-90 VNIAK
+90 VNVAK
-95 SFNATVDF
+95 HFNATVDF

-112 AKMQLINDYNAK
+112 AKMQLIDDYNAK

-130 KVAPAAPVVDE
+130 HVAPAAPVVDE
-141 SVAPAIYPKDNP
+141 SVAPAIYPKENP
-153 SVTIGSE
+153 SVAIGSE
-160 VVPGIAIDNPS
+160 IVPGISIDNSS
-171 VSSVNDIPIDNQ
+171 VSSVNDIPINNQ
-183 GVAENIAVAPDGMS
+183 GIALN
-197 DAAAVDSPVVPTS
+197 AAADSPVVPTL
-210 DVAAPVEDGVNP
+210 DVAAPTDDGVSH
-222 QITDEPAFSFPTP
+222 QITDEPAFSFS
-235 GDVVNNLADDVEPVV
+235 
-250 NDTAP
+250 
-255 TTFDVPTFEDTSA
+255 TTVDVPTFLDASGAHPA
-268 VQPPVDVAP
+268 VDDP

-286 SVNVDSNAN
+286 DVNID
-295 NIGNDNA
+295 NDNA

-329 KDEKIASLEQELA
+329 KDEKIASLEQELT

>member
-82 SSPDSYSY
+82 SSPDSYTY
-90 VNIAK
+90 VNVAK
-95 SFNATVDF
+95 NFNATVDF

-112 AKMQLINDYNAK
+112 AKMQLIDDYNAK

-130 KVAPAAPVVDE
+130 HVAPAAPVVDE
-141 SVAPAIYPKDNP
+141 SVAPAIYPKENP
-153 SVTIGSE
+153 SVAIGSE
-160 VVPGIAIDNPS
+160 IVPGISIDNSS
-171 VSSVNDIPIDNQ
+171 VSSVNDIPINNQ
-183 GVAENIAVAPDGMS
+183 GIALN
-197 DAAAVDSPVVPTS
+197 AAADSPVVPTL
-210 DVAAPVEDGVNP
+210 DVAAPTDDGVSH
-222 QITDEPAFSFPTP
+222 QITDEPAFSFS
-235 GDVVNNLADDVEPVV
+235 
-250 NDTAP
+250 
-255 TTFDVPTFEDTSA
+255 TTVDVPTFLDASGAHPA
-268 VQPPVDVAP
+268 VDDP

-286 SVNVDSNAN
+286 DVNID
-295 NIGNDNA
+295 NDNA

-329 KDEKIASLEQELA
+329 KDEKIASLEQELT

>member
-35 CLTTANELDQNGLV
+35 CLTTGNELDQNGLV

-82 SSPDSYSY
+82 SSPDSYTY
-90 VNIAK
+90 VNVAK
-95 SFNATVDF
+95 NFNATVDF

-112 AKMQLINDYNAK
+112 AKMQLIDDYNAK

-130 KVAPAAPVVDE
+130 HVAPAAPVVDE
-141 SVAPAIYPKDNP
+141 SVAPAIYPKENP
-153 SVTIGSE
+153 SVAIGSE
-160 VVPGIAIDNPS
+160 IVPGISIDNSS
-171 VSSVNDIPIDNQ
+171 VSSVNDIPINNQ
-183 GVAENIAVAPDGMS
+183 GIALN
-197 DAAAVDSPVVPTS
+197 AAADSPVVPTL
-210 DVAAPVEDGVNP
+210 DVAAPTDDGVSH
-222 QITDEPAFSFPTP
+222 QITDEPAFSFS
-235 GDVVNNLADDVEPVV
+235 
-250 NDTAP
+250 
-255 TTFDVPTFEDTSA
+255 TTVDVPTFLDASGAHPA
-268 VQPPVDVAP
+268 VDDP
-277 SPVVPEVSA
+277 SPVVSEVSA
-286 SVNVDSNAN
+286 DVNID
-295 NIGNDNA
+295 NDNA

-329 KDEKIASLEQELA
+329 KDEKIASLEQELT

>member
-82 SSPDSYSY
+82 SSPDSYTY
-90 VNIAK
+90 VNVAK
-95 SFNATVDF
+95 NFNATVDF

-112 AKMQLINDYNAK
+112 AKMQLIDDYNAK

-130 KVAPAAPVVDE
+130 HVAPAAPVVDE
-141 SVAPAIYPKDNP
+141 SVAPAIYPKENP
-153 SVTIGSE
+153 SVAIGSE
-160 VVPGIAIDNPS
+160 IVPGISIDNSS
-171 VSSVNDIPIDNQ
+171 VSSVNDIPINNQ
-183 GVAENIAVAPDGMS
+183 GIALNAVA
-197 DAAAVDSPVVPTS
+197 DSPVVPTL
-210 DVAAPVEDGVNP
+210 DVAAPTDDGVSH
-222 QITDEPAFSFPTP
+222 QITDEPAFSFS
-235 GDVVNNLADDVEPVV
+235 
-250 NDTAP
+250 
-255 TTFDVPTFEDTSA
+255 TTVDVPTFLDASGAHPA
-268 VQPPVDVAP
+268 VDDS
-277 SPVVPEVSA
+277 SPVVSEVSA
-286 SVNVDSNAN
+286 DVNID
-295 NIGNDNA
+295 NDNA

-329 KDEKIASLEQELA
+329 KDEKIASLEQELT

>member
-82 SSPDSYSY
+82 SSPDSYTY
-90 VNIAK
+90 VNVAK
-95 SFNATVDF
+95 NFNATVDF

-112 AKMQLINDYNAK
+112 AKMQLIDDYNAK

-130 KVAPAAPVVDE
+130 HVAPAAPVVDE
-141 SVAPAIYPKDNP
+141 SVAPAIYPKENP
-153 SVTIGSE
+153 SVAIGSE
-160 VVPGIAIDNPS
+160 IVPGISIDNSS
-171 VSSVNDIPIDNQ
+171 VSSVNDIPINNQ
-183 GVAENIAVAPDGMS
+183 GIALN
-197 DAAAVDSPVVPTS
+197 AAADSPVVPTL
-210 DVAAPVEDGVNP
+210 DVAAPTDDGVSH
-222 QITDEPAFSFPTP
+222 QITDEPAFSFS
-235 GDVVNNLADDVEPVV
+235 
-250 NDTAP
+250 
-255 TTFDVPTFEDTSA
+255 TTVDVPTFLDASGAHPA
-268 VQPPVDVAP
+268 VDDP
-277 SPVVPEVSA
+277 SPVVSEVSPD
-286 SVNVDSNAN
+286 VNID
-295 NIGNDNA
+295 NDNA

-315 EYIASMPKSVDTKD
+315 EYIASMSKSVDTKD
-329 KDEKIASLEQELA
+329 KDEKIASLEQELT

>member
-82 SSPDSYSY
+82 SSPDSYTY
-90 VNIAK
+90 VNVAK
-95 SFNATVDF
+95 NFNATVDF

-112 AKMQLINDYNAK
+112 AKMQLIDDYNAK

-130 KVAPAAPVVDE
+130 HVAPAAPVVDE
-141 SVAPAIYPKDNP
+141 SVAPAIYPKENP
-153 SVTIGSE
+153 SVAIGSE
-160 VVPGIAIDNPS
+160 IVPGISIDNSS
-171 VSSVNDIPIDNQ
+171 VSSVNDIPINNQ
-183 GVAENIAVAPDGMS
+183 GIALN
-197 DAAAVDSPVVPTS
+197 AAADSPVVPTS
-210 DVAAPVEDGVNP
+210 DVAAPTDDGVSH
-222 QITDEPAFSFPTP
+222 QITDEPAFSFS
-235 GDVVNNLADDVEPVV
+235 
-250 NDTAP
+250 
-255 TTFDVPTFEDTSA
+255 TTVDVPTFLDASGAHPA
-268 VQPPVDVAP
+268 VEAP
-277 SPVVPEVSA
+277 TPVVSEVSA
-286 SVNVDSNAN
+286 DVNID
-295 NIGNDNA
+295 NDNA

-315 EYIASMPKSVDTKD
+315 EYIASMSKSVDTKD
-329 KDEKIASLEQELA
+329 KDEKIASLEQELT

>member
-183 GVAENIAVAPDGMS
+183 GVAENIAVAPEVAS
-197 DAAAVDSPVVPTS
+197 EPVAIDSPVAPTS
-210 DVAAPVEDGVNP
+210 DVAAPVEESVNP

-235 GDVVNNLADDVEPVV
+235 GDVVNNLADDVAPVV
-250 NDTAP
+250 TNA
-255 TTFDVPTFEDTSA
+255 
-268 VQPPVDVAP
+268 AP
-277 SPVVPEVSA
+277 SSVVPEVSA

-315 EYIASMPKSVDTKD
+315 EYIASMPKSVDIKD

>member
-82 SSPDSYSY
+82 SSPDSYTY
-90 VNIAK
+90 VNVAK
-95 SFNATVDF
+95 NFNATVDF

-112 AKMQLINDYNAK
+112 AKMQLIDDYNAK

-130 KVAPAAPVVDE
+130 HVAPAAPVVDE
-141 SVAPAIYPKDNP
+141 SVAPAIYPKENP
-153 SVTIGSE
+153 SVAIGSE
-160 VVPGIAIDNPS
+160 IVPGISIDNSS
-171 VSSVNDIPIDNQ
+171 VSSVNDIPINNQ
-183 GVAENIAVAPDGMS
+183 GIALN
-197 DAAAVDSPVVPTS
+197 AAADSPVVPTS
-210 DVAAPVEDGVNP
+210 DVAAPTDDGVSH

-235 GDVVNNLADDVEPVV
+235 GDVVNTPVEDVEPVV
-250 NDTAP
+250 TETP
-255 TTFDVPTFEDTSA
+255 TTVDVPTFLDAGSAHPVVED
-268 VQPPVDVAP
+268 P
-277 SPVVPEVSA
+277 SPVVPEASA
-286 SVNVDSNAN
+286 DVNID
-295 NIGNDNA
+295 NDNA

-315 EYIASMPKSVDTKD
+315 EYIASMSKSVDTKD
-329 KDEKIASLEQELA
+329 KDEKIASLEQELT

>member
-82 SSPDSYSY
+82 SSPDSYTY
-90 VNIAK
+90 VNVAK
-95 SFNATVDF
+95 NFNATVDF

-112 AKMQLINDYNAK
+112 AKMQLIDDYNAK

-130 KVAPAAPVVDE
+130 HVAPAAPVVDE
-141 SVAPAIYPKDNP
+141 SVAPAIYPKENP
-153 SVTIGSE
+153 SVAIGSE
-160 VVPGIAIDNPS
+160 IVPGISIDNSS
-171 VSSVNDIPIDNQ
+171 VSSVNDIPINNQ
-183 GVAENIAVAPDGMS
+183 GIALN
-197 DAAAVDSPVVPTS
+197 AAADSPVVPTS
-210 DVAAPVEDGVNP
+210 DVAAPTDDGVSH
-222 QITDEPAFSFPTP
+222 QITDEPAFSFS
-235 GDVVNNLADDVEPVV
+235 
-250 NDTAP
+250 
-255 TTFDVPTFEDTSA
+255 TTVDVPTFLDASGAHPA
-268 VQPPVDVAP
+268 VDDP

-286 SVNVDSNAN
+286 DVNID
-295 NIGNDNA
+295 NDNA

-315 EYIASMPKSVDTKD
+315 EYIASMSKSVDTKD
-329 KDEKIASLEQELA
+329 KDEKIASLEQELT